1 MLSQRSG
8 LGTSPDF
15 QIFNRKLSVCWD
27 RIRDF
32 PHFKRDEALF
42 INVTEGFVTS
52 GSTKQE

>member
-8 LGTSPDF
+8 LGTSPNF